1 MDSRDL
7 TFDHGNGNQ
16 DAAFKQLDADFM
28 GVLRTTIGEQKTLWD
43 VEDNFDKDPWVTW
56 LRARWMDSFVYAA
69 IYVVVIFGGQYV
81 MKKRERFE
89 LTLTLTLWN
98 VVLAGFSIMGAIR
111 CTSELFFTL
120 TNKGLHDS
128 IVDMSFYDGPSGLW
142 VLLFTLSKLMELGDT
157 VFIVLRKTNLIFL
170 HWYHHIA
177 TLIYCWNAYAEQT
190 GTGRWF
196 VAMNFCVHSLMY
208 SYYALRALKFKIPRF
223 VMVTITGLQ
232 TIQML
237 IGVSLSAYVFNLKVR
252 SLPVHQ
258 TWGNLVFQSV
268 MYFSYLYLFSKF
280 FYNAYIAKRHP
291 KTMDKKAQ

>member
-69 IYVVVIFGGQYV
+69 IYVVVIFGGQYL

-120 TNKGLHDS
+120 TNKGLHDPS
-128 IVDMSFYDGPSGLW
+128 STCPFTTVPQDCGSFCS
-142 VLLFTLSKLMELGDT
+142 
-157 VFIVLRKTNLIFL
+157 R
-170 HWYHHIA
+170 
-177 TLIYCWNAYAEQT
+177 
-190 GTGRWF
+190 
-196 VAMNFCVHSLMY
+196 
-208 SYYALRALKFKIPRF
+208 
-223 VMVTITGLQ
+223 
-232 TIQML
+232 
-237 IGVSLSAYVFNLKVR
+237 
-252 SLPVHQ
+252 
-258 TWGNLVFQSV
+258 
-268 MYFSYLYLFSKF
+268 
-280 FYNAYIAKRHP
+280 
-291 KTMDKKAQ
+291 

>member
-56 LRARWMDSFVYAA
+56 LRARWMDSLVYAA
-69 IYVVVIFGGQYV
+69 IYVVVIFGGQYL

-111 CTSELFFTL
+111 CTSELFYTL
-120 TNKGLHDS
+120 TNKGVHDS

-190 GTGRWF
+190 AIGRWF
-196 VAMNFCVHSLMY
+196 VTMNFCVHSLMY

-237 IGVSLSAYVFNLKVR
+237 IGVSVSAYVFNLKIR
-252 SLPVHQ
+252 DLPVHQ
-258 TWGNLVFQSV
+258 TWGNLAFVSV

-280 FYNAYIAKRHP
+280 FYNAYIAKKHP
-291 KTMDKKAQ
+291 KTVDKKAQ